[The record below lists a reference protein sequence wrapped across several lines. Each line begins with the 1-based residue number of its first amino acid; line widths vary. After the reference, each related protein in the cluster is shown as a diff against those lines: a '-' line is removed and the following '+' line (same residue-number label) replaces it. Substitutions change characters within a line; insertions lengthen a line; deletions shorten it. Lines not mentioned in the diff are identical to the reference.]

1 MILLV
6 APESYK
12 QSLFPQQREDEDHS
26 PVYYSNVPVADMSVT
41 ACIDLLF
48 DNTAERIAQLEKI
61 SSGVVVVNLIAETG
75 KHLPDNFVRIN
86 GWPGFW
92 QKNIVECA
100 AKNSSIKVL
109 AEDALSE
116 LGKTIEWTPDI
127 PGFISARILSA
138 IINEAYFTLEEGVS
152 SKEEIDMAMKLG
164 TNYPLGPFEW
174 GKKIG
179 LNNILSL
186 LNKMAEI
193 NSRYKPA
200 ALLEEEAQL
209 S

>member
-1 MILLV
+1 M
-6 APESYK
+6 
-12 QSLFPQQREDEDHS
+12 
-26 PVYYSNVPVADMSVT
+26 
-41 ACIDLLF
+41 
-48 DNTAERIAQLEKI
+48 
-61 SSGVVVVNLIAETG
+61 
-75 KHLPDNFVRIN
+75 
-86 GWPGFW
+86 
-92 QKNIVECA
+92 
-100 AKNSSIKVL
+100 
-109 AEDALSE
+109 SE

-164 TNYPLGPFEW
+164 TNYPSGPFEW

-200 ALLEEEAQL
+200 ALLEEEALL

>member
-12 QSLFPQQREDEDHS
+12 QSLFPQQREDENHS

-164 TNYPLGPFEW
+164 TNYPSGPFEW